1 MNIDLP
7 VVGSGSN
14 AIVGSASLD
23 DSSPVKISDGLPS
36 SWTVLS
42 PNGGP
47 PVQVTDIGVQA
58 ITLEVMVAR
67 FGRPVIPSASLTG
80 GAVQLFYPS
89 TGAAFVYS
97 GKLNGVTWF
106 SNTDTMID
114 QASSSW
120 GNSIG
125 LAVLGVGAAVLVG
138 GILLVKAL
146 R

>member
-1 MNIDLP
+1 MGVLSRNETMNIDLP
-7 VVGSGSN
+7 VVASGSN

-23 DSSPVKISDGLPS
+23 DSSPVQITNALP
-36 SWTVLS
+36 
-42 PNGGP
+42 
-47 PVQVTDIGVQA
+47 GVQA
-58 ITLEVMVAR
+58 FTLEVLVAR
-67 FGRPVIPSASLTG
+67 FGRPVIPSASLAG

-89 TGAAFVYS
+89 TGATFVYS

-106 SNTDTMID
+106 SNTDTLID

-138 GILLVKAL
+138 GIFLVKAIK
-146 R
+146 